1 MRLVELQDYSEDRF
15 FLTELGVDW
24 LMSNQQKLNL
34 KLPSSYAAAPDFAD
48 QASPTMTSHSRA
60 QVLRPSGRCL
70 TP

>member
-48 QASPTMTSHSRA
+48 QGITDDDIPF
-60 QVLRPSGRCL
+60 
-70 TP
+70 